1 VRHALCRTLA
11 AVGDFRRGSDLFAEG
26 VRNPDAQERIQAV
39 FKRGF
44 QTRGEELNLARLLG
58 ELGDR

>member
-1 VRHALCRTLA
+1 M
-11 AVGDFRRGSDLFAEG
+11 G
-26 VRNPDAQERIQAV
+26 VRNPEAQERIQAA

-44 QTRGEELNLARLLG
+44 QTGDAEMNLGRLLG